1 MTDTPNPQPPTVMY
15 RIVQFSGS
23 VDGICGWKT
32 GAGWSRACGAP
43 AVSRAC
49 GAPAVSRAI
58 FHSPDDIY
66 PDGVYLYACGEHRR
80 DLASSARSREVELEA
95 VPESE

>member
-32 GAGWSRACGAP
+32 GAGW
-43 AVSRAC
+43 SRAC